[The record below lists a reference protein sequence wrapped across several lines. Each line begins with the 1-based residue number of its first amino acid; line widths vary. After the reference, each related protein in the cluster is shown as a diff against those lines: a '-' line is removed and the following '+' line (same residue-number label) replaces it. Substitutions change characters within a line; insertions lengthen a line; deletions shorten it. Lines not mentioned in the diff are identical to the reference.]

1 MDNAYAT
8 ACAAMGLDPDDAKIE
23 IANRALSKGSVNHS
37 RDLDRILALPT
48 RDWRVGLG
56 GRFGTAEQL
65 RQIMS
70 LEYRRASSSPGP
82 AAELRTVQAVALA
95 EIHDFGGLLG
105 PIPVGA
111 GKTLISLLAPVVCAA
126 ERPLLLVPA
135 SLREKTGREWS
146 NYGRDWQ
153 VPDLQIG
160 FDGIVQE
167 TGASARCGPLMIESY
182 QRLGT
187 VSGRDFLDT
196 YRPDLVLCDEA
207 HFLANPKAAVT
218 RRVRRYHNEHAPRFV
233 FLTGSIQDKSMREYA
248 HLADW
253 ALGEGSPLPRQHNT
267 LLEWAAYF
275 DEGVESRPQPGALV
289 RLCSQDEQSIMLA
302 DPVTTIRRAFGRRLT
317 TTPGVVSVAGEGT
330 SASLLIKARHFEPA
344 SDELFEGVQR
354 LRSAWELPDGQPL
367 ADAIQK
373 ARALK
378 QLATGFYYR
387 WKVQPPLPWMTARR
401 EWCAFVREY
410 ITNNRRGIDSELQV
424 AQGCSAPHRKRIT
437 AEILAEA
444 GLDPDDRAAAGAR
457 LGELWR
463 AAGEP
468 ASWLTEVEAPKPRK
482 GSREPQEPARMELL
496 LDAKTV
502 RKSKCEVLVAWIEH
516 RAVRNMQPIDDQGAW
531 ARWNIVRPT
540 FEPETEA
547 IWVSEEVLEHAAEWL
562 EREQGLVWVE
572 HVAAG
577 ERLSQISGR
586 KYFAGGPRAARNPV
600 EHHDGPA
607 IVSISANGT
616 GKNLQKWSKSLVLDV
631 PSSGKRWEQLL
642 GRLHRPGQGAD
653 VVSYE
658 VLLVISEQFAAF
670 MKARGKAQQ
679 IQDTI
684 TTPQKLIY
692 GDVDVV
698 EPEKPGRF
706 W

>member
-1 MDNAYAT
+1 MNDAYAV
-8 ACAAMGLDPDDAKIE
+8 ACAAMGLDPDDARIE
-23 IANRALSKGSVNHS
+23 SANRALAKNAVGHS

-65 RQIMS
+65 RRVLS
-70 LEYRRASSSPGP
+70 AEYRRDGSP
-82 AAELRTVQAVALA
+82 AELRTVQAVALA

-111 GKTLISLLAPVVCAA
+111 GKTLISLLAPVVCSA

-135 SLREKTGREWS
+135 SLREKTGREGA

-153 VPDLQIG
+153 VPNLQIG
-160 FDGIVQE
+160 FDG
-167 TGASARCGPLMIESY
+167 TTRTTSSSARCGPLVIESY

-187 VSGRDFLDT
+187 VSGRDLLDT
-196 YRPDLVLCDEA
+196 YKPDLVLCDEA

-218 RRVRRYHNEHAPRFV
+218 RRVRRYHNEHKPRFV
-233 FLTGSIQDKSMREYA
+233 VLTGSIQDKSLREYA
-248 HLADW
+248 HLSDW
-253 ALGEGSPLPRQHNT
+253 ALGEGSPVPRQHGA
-267 LLEWAAYF
+267 LLEWAAYL
-275 DEGVESRPQPGALV
+275 DEGVEARPQPGALV
-289 RLCSQDEQSIMLA
+289 RLCTPEETAQVLA

-317 TTPGVVSVAGEGT
+317 TTPGVVSVASEGT

-344 SDELFEGVQR
+344 SEELYEGIRR
-354 LRSAWELPDGQPL
+354 LRGRWELPDGQPL

-387 WKVQPPLPWMTARR
+387 WKVQPPTAWMAARR
-401 EWCAFVREY
+401 EWCMFVREY
-410 ITNNRRGIDSELQV
+410 ISNNRRGIDSELQV
-424 AQGCSAPHRKRIT
+424 TQGCSAPYRARAT
-437 AEILAEA
+437 AEILTEA
-444 GLDPDDRAAAGAR
+444 GLDPDDRTAAGAR
-457 LGELWR
+457 LRALW
-463 AAGEP
+463 ATAGEP
-468 ASWLTEVEAPKPRK
+468 PSWLAELEAKTVTERH
-482 GSREPQEPARMELL
+482 RRELL
-496 LDAKTV
+496 LDAKTA
-502 RKSKCEVLVAWIEH
+502 RKSKCEVLAAWIEH
-516 RAVRNMQPIDDQGAW
+516 RIVRNMPPIEDSGVW
-531 ARWNIVRPT
+531 ARWNAVRPT

-547 IWVSEEVLEHAAEWL
+547 VWVSDEVLEHAADWL
-562 EREQGLVWVE
+562 DREQGLVWVE

-577 ERLSQISGR
+577 ERLSQISGC
-586 KYFAGGPRAARNPV
+586 KYFAGGPRAARDPV

-607 IVSISANGT
+607 ILSISANGT
-616 GKNLQKWSKSLVLDV
+616 GKNLQKWSKALVLDV

-642 GRLHRPGQGAD
+642 GRMHRPGQRENA
-653 VVSYE
+653 VVYE
-658 VLLVISEQFAAF
+658 VLLVISEQLAAF
-670 MKARGKAQQ
+670 QTAVGKAQQ

-684 TTPQKLIY
+684 TTPQKLVY
-692 GDVDVV
+692 GDVDMT